1 MILIPVAVLSSL
13 FMAWTVGATCGSTSF
28 GPVVSSRAMGILRSS
43 LLAGISAFLGALF
56 QGQKV
61 TDSLSSG
68 YVDGVGLGPVQAVLI
83 LLVSATMIAV
93 GVWRHYPI
101 PTAFT
106 LVGATIGAGLGMGGT
121 LDVPQVA
128 TVFAYWLALPFLAA
142 GIGYFLS
149 KILRASVSNKQ
160 SSRKILF
167 PLLIIF
173 GSYTS
178 FTAGA
183 NSVGLAVGPL
193 ANAVELPIRWLLAL
207 GGLGIILGAWTGSP
221 KIVHAV
227 AREYADIGLRR
238 SIAALIGTSLLAQ
251 GASLIGVP
259 ISFNAAILG
268 GIIGSGLASK
278 KGGLGLNKIRGTA
291 LSWVLAFSIS
301 FGIVF
306 SMQYFIL

>member
-1 MILIPVAVLSSL
+1 MILIPVAFFSAL

-43 LLAGISAFLGALF
+43 LLAGVIAFLGAFL
-56 QGQKV
+56 QGGKV
-61 TDSLSSG
+61 TNSLSSG
-68 YVDGVGLGPVQAVLI
+68 FVTGAELGPMQAVLI

-106 LVGATIGAGLGMGGT
+106 LVGATIGAGLGMGGS
-121 LDVPQVA
+121 LEVRQVA
-128 TVFAYWLALPFLAA
+128 IVFSYWLALPFVA
-142 GIGYFLS
+142 GAIGYGLS
-149 KILRASVSNKQ
+149 KLLRTVISPGA
-160 SSRKILF
+160 SSRKVLF
-167 PLLIIF
+167 PLLIVF

-193 ANAVELPIRWLLAL
+193 VNVIELPLRWLLAL
-207 GGLGIILGAWTGSP
+207 GGLGILAGAWTASP
-221 KIVHAV
+221 KIVYAV
-227 AREYADIGLRR
+227 ARDYADIGLRR
-238 SIAALIGTSLLAQ
+238 SIAALVGTSLLAQ

-268 GIIGSGLASK
+268 GIIGSGMATDE
-278 KGGLGLNKIRGTA
+278 GQIGVEKIRGTA
-291 LSWVLAFSIS
+291 LSWLLSFSVS
-301 FGIVF
+301 FGLVF
-306 SMQYFIL
+306 SLQYFLF